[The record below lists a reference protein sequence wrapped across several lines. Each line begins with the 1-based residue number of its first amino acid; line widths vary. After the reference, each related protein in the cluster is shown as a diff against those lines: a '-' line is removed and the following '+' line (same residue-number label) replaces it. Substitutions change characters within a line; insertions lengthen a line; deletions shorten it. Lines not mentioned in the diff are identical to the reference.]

1 MSTGAHPYGFS
12 FGGGPHTCLGRPL
25 ATSTSKTN
33 PDEAASGS
41 IVVFM
46 LELMAAGMRLDP
58 RTPPPRRRADT
69 VADRFESFP
78 VIFTA
83 L

>member
-1 MSTGAHPYGFS
+1 
-12 FGGGPHTCLGRPL
+12 
-25 ATSTSKTN
+25 
-33 PDEAASGS
+33 
-41 IVVFM
+41 M

-58 RTPPPRRRADT
+58 AHPARRRADT

>member
-1 MSTGAHPYGFS
+1 
-12 FGGGPHTCLGRPL
+12 
-25 ATSTSKTN
+25 
-33 PDEAASGS
+33 
-41 IVVFM
+41 M

-58 RTPPPRRRADT
+58 RTPPPRRRTDT